1 MNYFCFAKITLIMWV
16 AELPAPPPPLTSS
29 SPVREEVKANPA
41 PATKA
46 KKSQI
51 TKTGYM
57 FKEGGKYKT
66 WYVGPCNA
74 RMARCSSVLTARS
87 DRKQRLFVLDA
98 GKVCYYAVQ
107 GAKQDKK
114 GEVEMS
120 HVTKVEPAIGAK
132 REFCFEVV
140 TQDRVWKFAA
150 SSYEEMTAWV
160 DALRSWV
167 K

>member
-1 MNYFCFAKITLIMWV
+1 LA
-16 AELPAPPPPLTSS
+16 SS

-41 PATKA
+41 PVTKA

-66 WYVGPCNA
+66 W
-74 RMARCSSVLTARS
+74 
-87 DRKQRLFVLDA
+87 KQRLFVLDA

-114 GEVEMS
+114 GEVDMTQ
-120 HVTKVEPAIGAK
+120 VTKVEPAIGAK
-132 REFCFEVV
+132 REFCFELV
-140 TQDRVWKFAA
+140 TAERVWKFAA

-160 DALRSWV
+160 DAFRSWV